1 MFKRLRQGVFW
12 LLALAHSAYADIHS
26 PSLKDDAQQADQ
38 YSSVA
43 KGNEQEP
50 SPTLADPLAPVM
62 AMTGDLSAPAA
73 QPSLPRL
80 TMIVRNPYQHYA
92 MIDGQP
98 RRVGDGVAG
107 HRVLAIH
114 PGSVLLQREDGQTL
128 ELQLYANIISK
139 KSIPTLGH
147 GLPRADN
154 PDLHQNE

>member
-1 MFKRLRQGVFW
+1 MFKRLWTGILW
-12 LLALAHSAYADIHS
+12 LLVLAHSAHADIHS

-62 AMTGDLSAPAA
+62 AMTGDLSAPVA

-98 RRVGDGVAG
+98 RRVGDGLAG
-107 HRVLAIH
+107 YRVLAIH

-128 ELQLYANIISK
+128 QLELYANIISK
-139 KSIPTLGH
+139 KIHP
-147 GLPRADN
+147 N
-154 PDLHQNE
+154 PGAWITSGGQSGFASK